1 MANEVRLIDLN
12 TLWECETCFHNGP
25 CGCNTWCDAGEGY
38 RPAASKFKIIDPESL
53 RPKGRWT
60 ENRRVGFSDAI
71 EGDVY
76 WFTYT
81 CSECGGEVMNDYHY
95 CPNCGADMRGEVDDK

>member
-1 MANEVRLIDLN
+1 MANEVRLIDANAFKMEDFRYCLD
-12 TLWECETCFHNGP
+12 
-25 CGCNTWCDAGEGY
+25 CDSIIQVIKHA
-38 RPAASKFKIIDPESL
+38 PTIDPESL

-71 EGDVY
+71 EDDVC

-95 CPNCGADMRGEVDDK
+95 CPNCGAKMTDNKGEINK

>member
-1 MANEVRLIDLN
+1 MANEVRLI
-12 TLWECETCFHNGP
+12 ECRSCDCKN
-25 CGCNTWCDAGEGY
+25 CNGCNLFTLAEMLHNRDFDCLMDEHKTIA
-38 RPAASKFKIIDPESL
+38 FTPESL

-71 EGDVY
+71 EDDVC

-81 CSECGGEVMNDYHY
+81 CSECGGEVMNGYHY